1 MNQGFEMLH
10 NLMAGYINH
19 RYSQEVKTTVE
30 KAKLKEPELKEALNE
45 VIVEHVKEWNEVSK

>member
-1 MNQGFEMLH
+1 MLKE
-10 NLMAGYINH
+10 LSAGNINY
-19 RYSQEVKTTVE
+19 RYSQEVKTTIE